1 MTRNKSILIQ
11 PDFSFV
17 LHTLQHN
24 LTIEY
29 SNIHSLRVK
38 YFNLYKLVTMKF
50 ILVVVAKYEIC
61 TNDKCTIVA
70 ILVFDLLNVLI

>member
-24 LTIEY
+24 VTIEY
-29 SNIHSLRVK
+29 SNIHSLHIK

-50 ILVVVAKYEIC
+50 ILIAKYEIC

-70 ILVFDLLNVLI
+70 ILVFDLLYVLI